1 MKLILN
7 LKPEE
12 IESKEQFLTFIDVIL
27 SHNFV
32 EDYEVLTDIYSFESF
47 NKDFSKLTKSEGE
60 THREN

>member
-7 LKPEE
+7 LNPKE

-27 SHNFV
+27 SHDFV

-47 NKDFSKLTKSEGE
+47 NKEFSKLIKSEDE
-60 THREN
+60 K